1 MYLKNGKKT
10 QDKATVEDTVGKVV
24 TAIITSL
31 RNVKLNSF
39 EELCKAIKERLEVFN
54 PTPCHFSQQ
63 SKQTE
68 YTGKY
73 EKGIIGVIDALNTLE
88 SNTTYIT
95 STFSEKIKMIIDIMK
110 QSKN

>member
-10 QDKATVEDTVGKVV
+10 QDKAPVEDTVGKVV

-31 RNVKLNSF
+31 RNVKFNSV
-39 EELCKAIKERLEVFN
+39 EELCKAIKERLEVLN
-54 PTPCHFSQQ
+54 STPCHSIQQ

-68 YTGKY
+68 HTGKY
-73 EKGIIGVIDALNTLE
+73 EIGIIDVIDALNTLE

-95 STFSEKIKMIIDIMK
+95 STFSEK
-110 QSKN
+110 SR